1 MNVTRKDAS
10 IQNVGADDDFPGSFE
25 VVLSTAA
32 KDRDG
37 EELEVEDWKQPLPV
51 HITFDVDHG
60 MSVEK
65 TVGSG
70 APSIEDGKLIVRG
83 TYSSLP
89 RAQEVRTLVKE
100 GHIRTTSVAFMSEK
114 VSKGGKTRTVRELLN
129 GAFVAIPSNREAV
142 VLSAKAGARNSRTD
156 AQHLQAA
163 HDELVQAGAACGPM
177 DDMGGRVALESDS
190 SGATEGTP
198 GGKGTEYLRQVAQ
211 TKAKY
216 SAEQLRQMLS
226 NGSAMRGPDGS
237 PSYPIGDK
245 EDLTNAIHAVGRG
258 GAGHDKIRA
267 YIIRRARA
275 LGASDQ
281 IPDNW
286 GSSGAMKDADD
297 VETKDAADLA
307 QGVDAALDEAINLL
321 RGVDQS
327 TLPEPVAQALGLV
340 TAASETVDELLDA
353 MGVDNPDEPTEE
365 TTPPAEKSADADALN
380 LQYQAMSIELAAYTA
395 D

>member
-1 MNVTRKDAS
+1 MDVTRKDAT
-10 IQNVGADDDFPGSFE
+10 ITNTDEAGPGSFE

-37 EELEVEDWKQPLPV
+37 EELAAEDWKQPLPE

-70 APSIEDGKLIVRG
+70 APSIEAGKLIVRG

-163 HDELVQAGAACGPM
+163 HDELVQAGAACGPE
-177 DDMGGRVALESDS
+177 DDTGAGE
-190 SGATEGTP
+190 GAT
-198 GGKGTEYLRQVAQ
+198 GGKGTEYLQQHAVETKYAAQV
-211 TKAKY
+211 KAKY
-216 SAEQLRQMLS
+216 SADQLRSMLAA
-226 NGSAMRGPDGS
+226 GHAIAGPDGS
-237 PSYPIGDK
+237 PSYPIGDL
-245 EDLTNAIHAVGRG
+245 EDLNNAIHAVGRG
-258 GAGHDKIRA
+258 SGSHDKIRA
-267 YIIRRARA
+267 YIIRRAKA
-275 LGASDQ
+275 LGASDK

-286 GSSGAMKDADD
+286 SASGGKAY
-297 VETKDAADLA
+297 TAAQA
-307 QGVDAALDEAINLL
+307 VDAALDQAATLVAGIDLA
-321 RGVDQS
+321 
-327 TLPEPVAQALGLV
+327 TLPEPVAKALGLL
-340 TAASETVDELLDA
+340 TAAEESIDELMEDLDPI
-353 MGVDNPDEPTEE
+353 DPDGETEAGEPAA
-365 TTPPAEKSADADALN
+365 PAAAPEAALAAAGKSADIDAVN